1 VTDKVHDKHMSIF
14 KWSWVLFMIAATSVP
29 YLVNFLS
36 TPPGYQYSWILP
48 PYPEDLLAYMSWSQQ
63 AASGSILFKLKYTAL
78 SHTAFLLHPIFLLFG
93 LISSWCGL
101 DVKIVHFVMK
111 SIGVILFWLIFFRY
125 IAYLKL
131 NYFESIVT
139 SILVGISSGFGWLA
153 DILGVY
159 HESADLWIP
168 GANTYFSF
176 LWNPLYPYCYALIIL
191 VVYLLDRGTQFV
203 KPSYSWLS
211 GLLVGIL
218 AFIHPYNIPLL
229 YTLAMLVM
237 FIRLRSRVTG
247 FLLSFLV
254 SSLPFVL
261 IEFLISKFHPLASQ
275 HSLQGNMPSP
285 PLVAYFFGFGL
296 PLFFIGAGI
305 MIDKIK
311 FIKKY
316 FIFFLWIFISMILSY
331 IPFWFQR
338 SCIFAVHVPISLLA
352 GLSLNLITLKLIHA
366 KVKIWILFCSMLII
380 LPLLVSTQIYI
391 LIDQWTV
398 VRIDEYG
405 YYFISDSL
413 INGMK
418 FIKKSS
424 KPNDI
429 VFASVHTSSLIP
441 AFSGN
446 TVVWGHWAMSVD
458 YQDRIKW
465 YNSIIK
471 RKSGEYTYRQ
481 FRESG
486 IKYIFLDGIDKQNF
500 IHGEAMWQV
509 TGARKVFENDEVIIY
524 RE

>member
-1 VTDKVHDKHMSIF
+1 MNDKVHDKLMSIF
-14 KWSWVLFMIAATSVP
+14 KWSWVLFMVAATSIP
-29 YLVNFLS
+29 YFVNFLS

-48 PYPEDLLAYMSWSQQ
+48 PYPEDSLAYMSWSQQ

-78 SHTAFLLHPIFLLFG
+78 PHAAFVMQPIFLLFG
-93 LISSWCGL
+93 VISSWCGL

-111 SIGVILFWLIFFRY
+111 SIGVVLFWLIFFRY

-131 NYFESIVT
+131 NYFESIAT

-153 DILGVY
+153 HILGVY
-159 HESADLWIP
+159 HGSADFWIP
-168 GANTYFSF
+168 DANTYFSF
-176 LWNPLYPYCYALIIL
+176 LWNPLFPYSFALILLI
-191 VVYLLDRGTQFV
+191 VYLLDRGTQFE
-203 KPSYSWLS
+203 KLSDSWLS

-218 AFIHPYNIPLL
+218 AFIHPYHIPLL

-237 FIRLRSRVTG
+237 FIRLRSRATG
-247 FLLSFLV
+247 FVLRFLV

-296 PLFFIGAGI
+296 PLLFIGSGI
-305 MIDKIK
+305 LIDKIK

-316 FIFFLWIFISMILSY
+316 HILFLWIFICMIFSY

-338 SCIFAVHVPISLLA
+338 KCIFAVHVPICLLA
-352 GLSLNLITLKLIHA
+352 GLSLHLITSKLIHA
-366 KVKIWILFCSMLII
+366 KVKIWMLVCSMLII

-391 LIDQWTV
+391 LVEQWKV
-398 VRIDEYG
+398 VRNNDNG
-405 YYFISDSL
+405 YYFISDSF

-418 FIKKSS
+418 FLKKSS

-429 VFASVHTSSLIP
+429 VFASIPTSSLIP

-458 YQDRIKW
+458 AQDRIEW
-465 YNSIIK
+465 FDSIRN
-471 RKSGEYTYRQ
+471 RKSGEYTRHQ
-481 FRESG
+481 FRELG
-486 IKYIFLDGIDKQNF
+486 IKYIFLDGIFKQDF
-500 IHGEAMWQV
+500 IDEDAMWLV
-509 TGARKVFENDEVIIY
+509 TGARKVFENDAVIIY